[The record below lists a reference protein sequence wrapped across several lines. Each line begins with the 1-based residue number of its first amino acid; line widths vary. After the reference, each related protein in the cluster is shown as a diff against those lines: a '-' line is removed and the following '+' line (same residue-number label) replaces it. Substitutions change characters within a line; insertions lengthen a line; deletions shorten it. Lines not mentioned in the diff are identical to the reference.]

1 MNLHLLGDII
11 LPYEVNNN
19 LQYSILSRMSEFME
33 TGLVYC
39 SLN

>member
-19 LQYSILSRMSEFME
+19 LQYSILSRMSDIY
-33 TGLVYC
+33 GNWSCL
-39 SLN
+39 LQP